1 MESVSN
7 VLKVLHAQLVLTH
20 LLTLPLFAKLVTT
33 VQLNQRAPKSM
44 HALKELIQIARVS
57 TQIPSAMLAHQA
69 NIARED
75 RQLLT
80 VIAMQD
86 HTALAA
92 LISQLPQE
100 SALALTIQVSH
111 QPVHAQLVRHV
122 LMETTQVK
130 KTVKSKLLE
139 LSAKLVLI

>member
-1 MESVSN
+1 
-7 VLKVLHAQLVLTH
+7 
-20 LLTLPLFAKLVTT
+20 
-33 VQLNQRAPKSM
+33 
-44 HALKELIQIARVS
+44 
-57 TQIPSAMLAHQA
+57 
-69 NIARED
+69 
-75 RQLLT
+75 
-80 VIAMQD
+80 MQD

-122 LMETTQVK
+122 SMEKTQVK